1 MTDLSASR
9 SLAWSLLRLA
19 RPHQW
24 AKGVFVMLGPL
35 YHLADEPDTTW
46 DLAWGTV
53 VLPALLA
60 ACVFG
65 LASSAGYVV
74 NDIRDA
80 SRDRLHPRKCRRPI
94 ASGAVSAGQGLVF
107 AAVLLAGAVALL
119 FALDASVRWWVALCV
134 AVYLLNVNLYS
145 FGLKRVVVADVMCL
159 AIGFVIRVIGGC
171 AATYPAGVYPSTWI
185 LICTF
190 FLAMFLAFGKRL
202 GERRVMGD
210 ADAATSA
217 RAVQSAY
224 TDEMLRMF
232 VVVTAVGVLFTYAVY
247 TQNQE
252 QRFLVG
258 FNLLWLTMIPATYAM
273 LRCIVLVERGEYDD
287 PTELALHDRAFQLA
301 AAVFAA
307 LTVFAVVVAGLSA

>member
-1 MTDLSASR
+1 MTESESR
-9 SLAWSLLRLA
+9 PLAWSLLRLA

-35 YHLADEPDTTW
+35 YHLADKPGMAW
-46 DLAWGTV
+46 DLAWASV
-53 VLPALLA
+53 LLPALLA
-60 ACVFG
+60 AGVFG

-80 SRDRLHPRKCRRPI
+80 PRDRLHPRKKRRPI
-94 ASGAVSAGQGLVF
+94 ASGAVSAGQGIVF
-107 AAVLLAGAVALL
+107 AALLLTGSLALL
-119 FALDASVRWWVALCV
+119 FALDAPVRWWVALAV
-134 AVYLLNVNLYS
+134 AVYLVNVNLYS

-171 AATYPAGVYPSTWI
+171 AAAYPAGVYPSTWI

-210 ADAATSA
+210 ADAATST

-252 QRFLVG
+252 QRFLFG

-301 AAVFAA
+301 SAVFAM
-307 LTVFAVVVAGLSA
+307 LTVFAVLVAHLNA